1 MQVTP
6 RILVVDDERVI
17 QDLFQT
23 VLEPEGFQISTATN
37 GREALKL
44 LRDETFGAAVLDYK
58 LPDMNGINL
67 FHQIERDYP
76 RLANKVLFMTGLD
89 LGEQGKGYLMRI
101 GAGLLIKPLDR
112 KGILSAVIQAAN
124 ENNRR

>member
-1 MQVTP
+1 MQATP
-6 RILVVDDERVI
+6 KILVVDDERVI
-17 QDLFQT
+17 QELFQT
-23 VLEPEGFQISTATN
+23 ILEPEGFRVSTATN
-37 GREALKL
+37 AREALNL

-67 FHQIERDYP
+67 FHQIERHYP
-76 RLANKVLFMTGLD
+76 HLANKVLFMTGLD

-112 KGILSAVIQAAN
+112 KAILSAVIQAAQQK
-124 ENNRR
+124 

>member
-1 MQVTP
+1 MQEAK
-6 RILVVDDERVI
+6 RILVIDDEKTIRE
-17 QDLFQT
+17 LFQST
-23 VLEPEGFQISTATN
+23 LELEGFRVRTASSA
-37 GREALKL
+37 REALKL
-44 LRDETFGAAVLDYK
+44 LGEEIFDVAFLDLK
-58 LPDMNGINL
+58 LPYMNGINL
-67 FHQIERDYP
+67 FHQIERHYP